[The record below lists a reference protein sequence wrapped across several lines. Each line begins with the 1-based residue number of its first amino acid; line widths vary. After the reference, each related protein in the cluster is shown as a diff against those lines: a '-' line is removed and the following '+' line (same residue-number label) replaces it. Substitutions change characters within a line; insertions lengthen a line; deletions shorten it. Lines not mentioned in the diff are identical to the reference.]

1 MSNDVPLPSHK
12 AGSRTTL
19 WLVLAVCVAPFI
31 ASFAA
36 YYFYQPDGRVN
47 YGELMSAEKLP
58 VEPLVQAGGGGFMLR
73 QLEGKWI
80 FVVVDDA
87 ACDAYCE
94 KKLWQIRQIRKTQ
107 GKYPERIERLWLT
120 TGAGDPAQRLK
131 AEYEGT
137 WMVKAD
143 GSALLAALPGGPSP
157 RDHIYLV
164 DPLGNLV
171 LRYPRDADP
180 SRIRKDIERLLRV
193 SRIG

>member
-1 MSNDVPLPSHK
+1 MSNDAHPQR
-12 AGSRTTL
+12 SRKTL
-19 WLVLAVCVAPFI
+19 WLVAAVCIAPFI

-36 YYFYQPDGRVN
+36 YYFYKPEGRVN
-47 YGELMSAEKLP
+47 YGHLMEAKKLP
-58 VEPLVQAGGGGFMLR
+58 VEPLAQTGGNGGFLLR

-80 FVVVDDA
+80 FLVVDDA

-94 KKLWQIRQIRKTQ
+94 KKLWQIRQVRKTQ
-107 GKYPERIERLWLT
+107 GKYPERIERIWLV
-120 TGAGDPAQRLK
+120 TGDGEPVQRLRD
-131 AEYEGT
+131 EYAGT
-137 WMVKAD
+137 WMIRAR
-143 GSALLAALPGGPSP
+143 GSALLEALPFEGARS
-157 RDHIYLV
+157 DHIYLV

>member
-1 MSNDVPLPSHK
+1 
-12 AGSRTTL
+12 
-19 WLVLAVCVAPFI
+19 VLAVCVAPFI

-47 YGELMSAEKLP
+47 YGTLIEGKKLP
-58 VEPLVQAGGGGFMLR
+58 VEPLVRAEGGGFMLR

-80 FVVVDDA
+80 FLTVDDA

-94 KKLWQIRQIRKTQ
+94 KKLWQIRQVRKTQ
-107 GKYPERIERLWLT
+107 GKYPERIERMWLL
-120 TGAGDPAQRLK
+120 TGEGQPDKRLFQ
-131 AEYEGT
+131 EYDGT
-137 WMVKAD
+137 WMVRAAR
-143 GSALLAALPGGPSP
+143 SALLETLPHEGNVK
-157 RDHIYLV
+157 DHIYLI

-180 SRIRKDIERLLRV
+180 SRIRKDLTRLLRV